1 MSQSAENEITAFRGE
16 KDAYFRDDPD
26 SPISA
31 DKRTNFKGLNYYSPD
46 PTYRVKARLDRYD
59 RPEPTMVVTSKGT
72 KQAYMKHGTFTFQL
86 QGAKLRL
93 FVYKSA
99 EDPFARSL
107 FIPFSDETSGS
118 ETYKAGTYLDLEEQG
133 GDDYELDLNLATI
146 HTAHTTISTRVPS
159 RQEKISYPSRFSQE
173 RRTTSRRILGYEVD
187 NNDGQDSRPLGGL

>member
-1 MSQSAENEITAFRGE
+1 MSQRAENEITAFRGD

-31 DKRTNFKGLNYYSPD
+31 DKRANFKGLIYYSPD
-46 PTYRVKARLDRYD
+46 PTYRVKARLDMYD

-118 ETYKAGTYLDLEEQG
+118 ETYKAGRYLDLEEQ
-133 GDDYELDLNLATI
+133 EEMITSWTLTWRTI
-146 HTAHTTISTRVPS
+146 HTVHITIGTR
-159 RQEKISYPSRFSQE
+159 
-173 RRTTSRRILGYEVD
+173 
-187 NNDGQDSRPLGGL
+187 

>member
-1 MSQSAENEITAFRGE
+1 LI
-16 KDAYFRDDPD
+16 
-26 SPISA
+26 
-31 DKRTNFKGLNYYSPD
+31 YYSPD

-118 ETYKAGTYLDLEEQG
+118 ETYKAGRYLDLEEQG
-133 GDDYELDLNLATI
+133 GDDYELDFNLAYNPYCAYNDQYSCPI
-146 HTAHTTISTRVPS
+146 PPRENKLPIKILAG
-159 RQEKISYPSRFSQE
+159 EKNYK
-173 RRTTSRRILGYEVD
+173 
-187 NNDGQDSRPLGGL
+187 